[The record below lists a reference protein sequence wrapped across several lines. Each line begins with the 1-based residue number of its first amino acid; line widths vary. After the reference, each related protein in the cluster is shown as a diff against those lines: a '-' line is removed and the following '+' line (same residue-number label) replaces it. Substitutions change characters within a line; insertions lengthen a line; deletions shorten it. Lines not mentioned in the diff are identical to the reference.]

1 MLLVIHC
8 GSLSSIPEDIHVLIS
23 KTCDNSLLGGE
34 RNFSYVVKDPQLP
47 RWLFRRSVTQVVVQA
62 LNYSG
67 GPRIITD
74 SLQEGGK
81 KVRAEE
87 SWETEGEVRVVRSE
101 D

>member
-1 MLLVIHC
+1 MKKCCHLEAIFCYNTMKNSAAGH
-8 GSLSSIPEDIHVLIS
+8 LI
-23 KTCDNSLLGGE
+23 
-34 RNFSYVVKDPQLP
+34 
-47 RWLFRRSVTQVVVQA
+47 FRRIQVVVQV

-87 SWETEGEVRVVRSE
+87 SWETEGEVRVVHSE

>member
-1 MLLVIHC
+1 MWLRILSYPGGCSGAQLL
-8 GSLSSIPEDIHVLIS
+8 
-23 KTCDNSLLGGE
+23 
-34 RNFSYVVKDPQLP
+34 
-47 RWLFRRSVTQVVVQA
+47 RWLFRRSITQVVVQA

-67 GPRIITD
+67 GPHIITD

>member
-1 MLLVIHC
+1 M
-8 GSLSSIPEDIHVLIS
+8 
-23 KTCDNSLLGGE
+23 
-34 RNFSYVVKDPQLP
+34 
-47 RWLFRRSVTQVVVQA
+47 VVQA

-67 GPRIITD
+67 GPHIITD
-74 SLQEGGK
+74 SLQEGSK